1 MTEKKEIIIG
11 PSLTYL
17 LTYVDGY
24 QGVVH
29 RANQYSDSS
38 LQRLGGR
45 EGRGRGG
52 EWGRQQIPLCA
63 TLALG
68 INHCTQLFPL
78 DYSFIHSLHSY
89 LHTNFLTSV
98 HPILSN

>member
-68 INHCTQLFPL
+68 INHCTQLFCTGL
-78 DYSFIHSLHSY
+78 QLHSFIALIPLHQLPDLWALYS
-89 LHTNFLTSV
+89 
-98 HPILSN
+98 